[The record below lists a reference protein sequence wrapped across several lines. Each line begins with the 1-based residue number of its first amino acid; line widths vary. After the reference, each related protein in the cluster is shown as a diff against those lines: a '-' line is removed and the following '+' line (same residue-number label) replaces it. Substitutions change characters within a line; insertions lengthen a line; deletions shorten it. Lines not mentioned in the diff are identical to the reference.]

1 MIPAVPNPPIGSP
14 IPDAVAFG
22 DAPQGVPRDDETV
35 IHSELADLLYSSPWP
50 VATNL
55 VVTML
60 TVVLLSYAFGTPVFL
75 GWGVSIIGI
84 CAVRI
89 ALWRLYHRHRHDDGF
104 EPQTWIRRFT
114 YFAAVTGAQWGTLA
128 MTVALYSHAPT
139 DSFVPIIIAG
149 LAGGI
154 ASGYTAHVPVVD
166 AFIWPVVLPLIIIT
180 AASGDPPHI
189 ALAVLYLCFVF
200 NLSLMARRSFHA
212 LIGLL
217 RSKTDKEKL
226 VARLFDANRRA
237 EAALRAKTEFLANMS
252 HELRTPLNAVIGFS
266 EIISDEVLGPIGN
279 RKYLEYAHDLNASG
293 KHLLQL
299 INDIL
304 DLTKISAER
313 LELADEKVDVA
324 DLIGSSIRMVAH
336 RAASQGV
343 SLHEVVAPEV
353 YCVRGDERRLRQIV
367 LNLVTNSIK
376 FTPSGGSIAV
386 RASIERGWLVLE
398 MRDTGVG
405 ISEEDMPLVL
415 EPFGQVDN
423 AFNRNGGGTG
433 LGLPLTKKLVELH
446 GGRFVIES
454 IKDQGTIVRVSLPP
468 DRVVSRP
475 PAASTKAT
483 AAA

>member
-1 MIPAVPNPPIGSP
+1 MVPAVLTQPTGSA
-14 IPDAVAFG
+14 ISDAVAFG
-22 DAPQGVPRDDETV
+22 GVPQGLPRDDEIT

-60 TVVLLSYAFGTPVFL
+60 TVLLLSYAFGKPVFL
-75 GWGVSIIGI
+75 GWGVSIVGI
-84 CAVRI
+84 CMVRI

-104 EPQTWIRRFT
+104 DPQAWIRRFT
-114 YFAAVTGAQWGTLA
+114 YFAAATGTQWGTLA
-128 MTVALYSHAPT
+128 MTVALYSQAPT

-166 AFIWPVVLPLIIIT
+166 AFIWPVVLPLIVIT

-189 ALAVLYLCFVF
+189 ALAVLYLFFVF
-200 NLSLMARRSFHA
+200 NLSLMARRSFRS

-226 VARLFDANRRA
+226 VTRLFDANRRA

-279 RKYLEYAHDLNASG
+279 RKYLEYAHDLNTSG

-313 LELADEKVDVA
+313 LELADETVDVA

-343 SLHEVVAPEV
+343 SLHEFIAPEV
-353 YCVRGDERRLRQIV
+353 CSIRGDERRLRQIV
-367 LNLVTNSIK
+367 LNLVTNSVK

-398 MRDTGVG
+398 VRDTGVG
-405 ISEEDMPLVL
+405 ISEEDMPLVF

-446 GGRFVIES
+446 SGRFAIES
-454 IKDQGTIVRVSLPP
+454 VRDQGTIVRVSLPP
-468 DRVVSRP
+468 GRVVSRS